1 MARKSE
7 VTTVTE
13 RGQVSIPAGLRRDLD
28 LELGRKVRW
37 EKVTTA
43 ELRVV
48 VLPEKKPR
56 SAAAMLGYARRFR
69 EQPRRT
75 ADWMRLL
82 REGES

>member
-28 LELGRKVRW
+28 LEPGRKVRW
-37 EKVTTA
+37 EKVTAA
-43 ELRVV
+43 ELRVL
-48 VLPEKKPR
+48 VLPAEKPR
-56 SAAAMLGYARRFR
+56 GAGAMLGYARRFR

-75 ADWMRLL
+75 ADWMRVL